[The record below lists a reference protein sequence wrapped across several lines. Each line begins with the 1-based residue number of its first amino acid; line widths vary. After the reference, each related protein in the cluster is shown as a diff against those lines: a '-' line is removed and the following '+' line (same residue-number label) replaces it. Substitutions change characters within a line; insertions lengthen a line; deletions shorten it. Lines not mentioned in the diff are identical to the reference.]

1 MSLKQ
6 WPASERPREKMLK
19 YGVKTLSNAELLALI
34 IRTGTKEG
42 SALSLAEDIL
52 AQEQGLA
59 SLNSMGP
66 EEFSCI
72 KGIGVAT
79 ACTLTAAVELGKR
92 IAAAPKQERICV
104 EGPEQI
110 AELFMEQMR
119 SLEKEMFQVVHLN
132 TKNEITSIE
141 NVSVGDLNS
150 SSAGPRE
157 VFHNAI
163 RRSSSA
169 VALVHNHPSG
179 DPEPS
184 QADILLTTRL
194 VEAGRLLGIRVLDHI
209 IIGDG
214 VFISLKHRSLM

>member
-1 MSLKQ
+1 MGLKQ
-6 WPASERPREKMLK
+6 WPASERPREKLLK
-19 YGVKTLSNAELLALI
+19 YGVTSLSNAELLALI
-34 IRTGTKEG
+34 VRSGTKEG
-42 SALSLAEDIL
+42 SALSLAEEIL
-52 AQEQGLA
+52 AQEQGLV
-59 SLNSMGP
+59 SLYSMGP
-66 EEFSCI
+66 EEYSRI

-92 IAAAPKQERICV
+92 IAAAPKQERITV
-104 EGPEQI
+104 DGPEQI
-110 AELFMEQMR
+110 ADLFMEQLR
-119 SLEKEMFQVVHLN
+119 SLEKEVFQVVHLN

-150 SSAGPRE
+150 SSAAPRE

-169 VALVHNHPSG
+169 VVLVHNHPSG

-194 VEAGRLLGIRVLDHI
+194 VEAGKLLGIRVLDHI

-214 VFISLKHRSLM
+214 VFVSLKHLSLM

>member
-1 MSLKQ
+1 MGLKQ
-6 WPASERPREKMLK
+6 WPASERPREKLMK
-19 YGVKTLSNAELLALI
+19 YGVKSLSNAELLALI
-34 IRTGTKEG
+34 VRTGTKEG
-42 SALSLAEDIL
+42 SALSLAEEIL

-59 SLNSMGP
+59 SLYTMGP
-66 EEFSCI
+66 EEYSRI

-92 IAAAPKQERICV
+92 IAAAPRQERIAV

-110 AELFMEQMR
+110 ADLFMEEMR

-141 NVSVGDLNS
+141 NISVGDLNS
-150 SSAGPRE
+150 SSAAPRE

-194 VEAGRLLGIRVLDHI
+194 VEAGKLLGIRVLDHI

-214 VFISLKHRSLM
+214 VFTSLKHLSLM